1 MTPAQI
7 AEITR
12 RARQDAQ
19 ALKSGWPVRGCPF
32 QDQAEADLYIEIFD
46 AAMKEGKK

>member
-1 MTPAQI
+1 MTPQQI

-12 RARQDAQ
+12 KARQDAQ

-32 QDQAEADLYIEIFD
+32 HTQAESDLYTEIFD
-46 AAMKEGKK
+46 AAMKEGK

>member
-7 AEITR
+7 AEITWK
-12 RARQDAQ
+12 ARQDAQ
-19 ALKSGWPVRGCPF
+19 ALKSGWPVRGCLF
-32 QDQAEADLYIEIFD
+32 HTQAEADLYTEIFD